1 MTYEVHFAPD
11 FAGFSAQHDDLAAR
25 LEIRV
30 APDDDV
36 EIRRVRLTN
45 QGDSPRRLTLTSY
58 AELVLG
64 DQRNDRR
71 HPAFNKLFIESEYDA
86 DSGACSSAAAHAS
99 ADEEPIYLA
108 HAVVLRRTGLT
119 RSGSYETDRAR
130 FIGRIRTVHAPAAI
144 CAPKMARSPRRPAPR
159 WTRSW
164 PSARQIEL
172 DPYETVEL
180 AYVTTV
186 ADSRYDVLAQI
197 APLQR
202 LGRHRAR
209 DHPRPCSGR
218 TGTAPV
224 GAGF

>member
-1 MTYEVHFAPD
+1 MRSILRPTMPASAPNT
-11 FAGFSAQHDDLAAR
+11 GDLAAR

-86 DSGACSSAAAHAS
+86 DSGALLFRRRPRA

-108 HAVVLRRTGLT
+108 HAVVLRR
-119 RSGSYETDRAR
+119 
-130 FIGRIRTVHAPAAI
+130 
-144 CAPKMARSPRRPAPR
+144 
-159 WTRSW
+159 
-164 PSARQIEL
+164 
-172 DPYETVEL
+172 
-180 AYVTTV
+180 
-186 ADSRYDVLAQI
+186 
-197 APLQR
+197 
-202 LGRHRAR
+202 
-209 DHPRPCSGR
+209 
-218 TGTAPV
+218 
-224 GAGF
+224 